1 MALEK
6 AVKYNN
12 LFKIYSK
19 TSIDKI
25 AKNFSKN
32 QVGKVKTIVFFLFS
46 DIMFHF
52 ILLSMAFHGINRH
65 FNS

>member
-1 MALEK
+1 MPLEK
-6 AVKYNN
+6 TVKYNN

-19 TSIDKI
+19 TNIDKK
-25 AKNFSKN
+25 AKNVSKN

-52 ILLSMAFHGINRH
+52 VLLSSAFHGINRH
-65 FNS
+65 